1 VSINLTN
8 NNNVILFSIV
18 YLLNFNKMDMI
29 MAKNDGA

>member
-18 YLLNFNKMDMI
+18 YL
-29 MAKNDGA
+29 AKFQQNGHDNGQK